1 MGKSKSK
8 GSSKDAPASAT
19 APPAAALSSF
29 LLAQADSKDAALEDI
44 FATSKGPSRAFEP
57 KKEQPR
63 PAPAPA
69 AAAANKAANEG
80 TAAAA
85 ADADLSELESGAELS
100 DLDDDDEDALEEEYA
115 AKLAAAAFKQRQLA
129 AAAAAQQQGKGKKRK
144 AEQPADEDVSDEDDG
159 DDSPVEVDSDDDD
172 DDEQDDNDD
181 GPLDINDLI
190 SGALSGS
197 TPGDKKG
204 KKADKGGKKSAK
216 LVQRQQET
224 PEARDARTIFLGN
237 VPAECSTS
245 RSLKKSLVRHVLQN
259 PALASTLP
267 SGCPPLKMDAIR
279 FRSLAFASKVFGR
292 KVHAGATGDDDE
304 NAGGRGRKRAREWRE
319 NEDSDLRGVKGGYKE
334 RESKKQAP
342 TTGANSQPLT
352 DGQKRRVALIRG
364 ELNEGK
370 KACNAYLVI
379 AALPDGVDPVA
390 VVKAL
395 VSATNNSVFE
405 GFTLHADAVRPRS
418 AAALVAA
425 AQMAAK
431 PNMDLTDVPRNQDAH
446 TVSALEARRT
456 LFIGGLDF
464 AENEESVRSATEAVL
479 VRERGEPVEGR
490 FVESVRIV
498 RDPSTGLGKGFCYV
512 LLQDESCVDELLALP
527 PGKNLKISKRKVR
540 LERCKTTAAAARA
553 KASARTVAS
562 LPGRAGAAAAAAAG
576 ASGGKKG
583 TATDGRPKA
592 VRLAAPRDP
601 TLSKHGR
608 SGPSAPRSKHQEQ
621 LAEALAQLPTDER
634 KKIKSMDAERIARRA
649 AKKESK
655 RLSERYER
663 KQANVAK
670 KSGGGVAE
678 AILGRE
684 PRALERARKEKKRI
698 ATQSK
703 SSLKKKGPRT

>member
-8 GSSKDAPASAT
+8 RSSKDAAT
-19 APPAAALSSF
+19 AAGAPPASGLSSF
-29 LLAQADSKDAALEDI
+29 LLGQADSKDSALEDI

-63 PAPAPA
+63 APAP
-69 AAAANKAANEG
+69 
-80 TAAAA
+80 TASKSTA

-100 DLDDDDEDALEEEYA
+100 DIDVDEDDDDDDEDAIEEEYA

-129 AAAAAQQQGKGKKRK
+129 AAAAAQQQGKKRK
-144 AEQPADEDVSDEDDG
+144 AEQPADEDVSDEDEG
-159 DDSPVEVDSDDDD
+159 DESPVEVDSDDEDD
-172 DDEQDDNDD
+172 QDN

-190 SGALSGS
+190 SGALSGA
-197 TPGDKKG
+197 TPSDNKG

-259 PALASTLP
+259 PALTSTLP

-334 RESKKQAP
+334 RESKKAAP

-370 KACNAYLVI
+370 KACNTYLVI
-379 AALPDGVDPVA
+379 AALPDGIDPVA

-395 VSATNNSVFE
+395 VDATNNSVFE

-418 AAALVAA
+418 AAALLAA

-464 AENEESVRSATEAVL
+464 AENEESVRAATEAVL

-490 FVESVRIV
+490 FVENVRIV

-562 LPGRAGAAAAAAAG
+562 LPGGRAGAAAAAA
-576 ASGGKKG
+576 SGGSKKG

-601 TLSKHGR
+601 SLSRRAGAGA
-608 SGPSAPRSKHQEQ
+608 SAAPRSKHQEQ

-670 KSGGGVAE
+670 KSGGGIAGE
-678 AILGRE
+678 ILGRE

>member
-8 GSSKDAPASAT
+8 SSSKDATTTAG
-19 APPAAALSSF
+19 APPASGLSSF
-29 LLAQADSKDAALEDI
+29 LLGQADSKDSALEDI

-63 PAPAPA
+63 ASAPA
-69 AAAANKAANEG
+69 AKQAAVEG
-80 TAAAA
+80 TA

-100 DLDDDDEDALEEEYA
+100 DLAEDDDDDEDAIEEEYA

-129 AAAAAQQQGKGKKRK
+129 AAAAAQQQQGKGKKRK
-144 AEQPADEDVSDEDDG
+144 ADEPADDEDVSDEDEG
-159 DDSPVEVDSDDDD
+159 DESPVEVDSDDEDD
-172 DDEQDDNDD
+172 DN

-190 SGALSGS
+190 SGALSGATS
-197 TPGDKKG
+197 SDKKG

-216 LVQRQQET
+216 LAQRQQET

-259 PALASTLP
+259 PALTSTLP

-334 RESKKQAP
+334 RESNKPAP
-342 TTGANSQPLT
+342 TTGSNSQPLT

-379 AALPDGVDPVA
+379 AALPDGIDPVA

-395 VSATNNSVFE
+395 VDATNNSVFE

-418 AAALVAA
+418 AAALLAA
-425 AQMAAK
+425 AKMAAK
-431 PNMDLTDVPRNQDAH
+431 PNMELTDVPRNQDAH

-464 AENEESVRSATEAVL
+464 AENEETVRAATEAVL

-498 RDPSTGLGKGFCYV
+498 RDPSTGLGKGFSYV

-562 LPGRAGAAAAAAAG
+562 LPGRAGAAAAAAA
-576 ASGGKKG
+576 SGGKKG

-601 TLSKHGR
+601 SLSKHGR
-608 SGPSAPRSKHQEQ
+608 SGGPSAPRSKHQEE
-621 LAEALAQLPTDER
+621 LAEALAQLPGDER